1 MKLLTP
7 GSKRI
12 PSLFLLTSRINRMI
26 RKGVSCIAPGVLVF
40 ILYGCA
46 YGQGVGASGNLKG
59 TVTDANRAVVSSAKI
74 AVVASETVLQRT
86 TLTDDAG
93 EYGMYGLAPTIY
105 DVSVAF
111 QGFEPAVKK
120 GIIVTVGETVIVD
133 FQLNVSPVTAG
144 VQVPWEAPVVDT
156 QRASQANTIAEK
168 YIRNLP
174 IDRRDYLTY
183 ALLAP
188 GVSDSRR
195 LTDNTEFRV
204 KQTPQSG
211 LSVYGSNGRG
221 NSVTVDGG
229 EANDNTGGVLPT
241 LSQEAVQEFQINRSN
256 YSADLGGA
264 SGASINVVSKSG
276 TNELHGSAFA
286 FIRHDV
292 LDARDPFAFSSA
304 LDIAAVTDPGS
315 DTRNLHHRSAADH
328 RLSLRRATSRHFDDK
343 SGRLGVEGFL
353 GQPIHKQ
360 HRSLSLQ
367 ISFGFGFRPLE
378 SSV

>member
-1 MKLLTP
+1 MKLMPP
-7 GSKRI
+7 GMNHI
-12 PSLFLLTSRINRMI
+12 ASLVFPLTSGTRPL
-26 RKGVSCIAPGVLVF
+26 RKSVICLTTLGALVLIF
-40 ILYGCA
+40 FGRA
-46 YGQGVGASGNLKG
+46 YCQGVGASGDLKG
-59 TVTDANRAVVSSAKI
+59 TVTDANRAVVSGAR
-74 AVVASETVLQRT
+74 VVVMASEMGLQRN
-86 TLTDDAG
+86 TLTDDFG
-93 EYGMYGLAPTIY
+93 EYRVSGLAPTSY

-111 QGFEPAVKK
+111 QGFETAVKK

-144 VQVPWEAPVVDT
+144 VQVLWEAPVVDT

-174 IDRRDYLTY
+174 IDRCDYLTY

-211 LSVYGSNGRG
+211 LSVNGSNGRG

-304 LDIAAVTDPGS
+304 LDIAAVTDPSKFSLTAKGS
-315 DTRNLHHRSAADH
+315 PVKPKLHREQFGGSLGFPIRRDKTFLFVAYEG
-328 RLSLRRATSRHFDDK
+328 LRRH
-343 SGRLGVEGFL
+343 E
-353 GQPIHKQ
+353 
-360 HRSLSLQ
+360 
-367 ISFGFGFRPLE
+367 E
-378 SSV
+378 N